1 MIKQTRV
8 KTGKASALDYFYRYG
23 LFVVF
28 AVLVILFSSL
38 NKNFFTVKNMINL
51 LQQTSSTGIAAVG
64 LVFVMLTGGID
75 VSIGSVV
82 FMTSVIVATL
92 TNLGLGMVGAFAV
105 AIGCGAL
112 VGCVN
117 GYFCAKMKMAPLIV
131 TLAMLYIIRGTA
143 VGIVGIRQVD
153 FFNPIGTTL
162 ARMRLFDGFLPVIV
176 LVLAAALIIGQF
188 ILTKV
193 SFGRQLYAIGNN
205 KIAAQKMGIKVDRN
219 IFISYVL
226 CGAFAGLSGLISGAQ
241 VGGIS
246 PTFASGTEFIFISST
261 VLGGVSL
268 FGGKGKVFPGA
279 FLGVLIIMC
288 IENGLVMA
296 SANMYAYTI
305 VRGIVI
311 FFAVMLDSAQ
321 NKGELR

>member
-1 MIKQTRV
+1 M
-8 KTGKASALDYFYRYG
+8 LDYFYKYG
-23 LFVVF
+23 LFIVF
-28 AVLVILFSSL
+28 IALVALFSSL
-38 NKNFFTVKNMINL
+38 NKNFFTVKNSINL

-92 TNLGLGMVGAFAV
+92 TSNGLGMAGAFFV

-117 GYFCAKMKMAPLIV
+117 GFLCARLKMAPLIV

-143 VGIVGIRQVD
+143 ISIVGIRQVD
-153 FFNPIGTTL
+153 FTNPIGTTL
-162 ARMRLFDGFLPVIV
+162 ARMRLFGGFLPVIV
-176 LVLAAALIIGQF
+176 LVLAAAMVIGQF
-188 ILTKV
+188 ILVKT
-193 SFGRQLYAIGNN
+193 SFGRQLFAIGNN
-205 KIAAQKMGIKVDRN
+205 KTAAQKMGIKVERN
-219 IFISYVL
+219 IFVSYIL

-246 PTFASGTEFIFISST
+246 PTFATGTEFIIISAT

-268 FGGKGKVFPGA
+268 FGGKGSVFPGA
-279 FLGVLIIMC
+279 FLGVLVIMC

-305 VRGIVI
+305 VRGVVI
-311 FFAVMLDSAQ
+311 FLAVLLDSVR
-321 NKGELR
+321 NTGELR

>member
-1 MIKQTRV
+1 
-8 KTGKASALDYFYRYG
+8 LDYFYQYG

-28 AVLVILFSSL
+28 IGLVALFSSF
-38 NKNFFTVKNMINL
+38 NQNFFTLKNMINIMK
-51 LQQTSSTGIAAVG
+51 QTSSTGIAAVG

-92 TNLGLGMVGAFAV
+92 TSQGLGMAGAFVV
-105 AIGCGAL
+105 AIGCGAA

-117 GYFCAKMKMAPLIV
+117 GYFCARRKMTPLIV

-143 VGIVGIRQVD
+143 IGIVGIRQVD
-153 FFNPIGTTL
+153 FTNPVGTTL
-162 ARMRLFDGFLPVIV
+162 ARMRLLNGHLPVIV
-176 LVLAAALIIGQF
+176 LVLAAAMAIGQF
-188 ILTKV
+188 ILAKL

-205 KIAAQKMGIKVDRN
+205 KLSAQKMGIGVDRN
-219 IFISYVL
+219 LFVSYVL

-246 PTFASGTEFIFISST
+246 PTFATGTEFIIISST

-268 FGGKGKVFPGA
+268 FGGKGNVFPGA
-279 FLGVLIIMC
+279 FLGVLVIMC

-311 FFAVMLDSAQ
+311 FLAVMLDSAR